1 MGCGAIGCELLKLFA
16 LLGVG
21 RNGQVVFFS
30 TKRNI
35 LFLILKITITDHDHI
50 EKSNL
55 NRQFLFHKQHLNQP
69 KSTIAAQSA
78 RDMNKEL
85 QIESYTLKGLNKTL
99 IFPSKHFRLV
109 GLGSNDLCS
118 DAFISKQTI
127 IVNALDNVEA
137 RRYMDSYVVVFSKR
151 EKKIFFFQ
159 TLCDQ

>member
-1 MGCGAIGCELLKLFA
+1 VGCGAIGCELLKLFA

-69 KSTIAAQSA
+69 KSKIAAESA
-78 RDMNKEL
+78 YEMNNEL
-85 QIESYTLKGLNKTL
+85 ILDPYTLKGFS
-99 IFPSKHFRLV
+99 IFKYL
-109 GLGSNDLCS
+109 
-118 DAFISKQTI
+118 
-127 IVNALDNVEA
+127 
-137 RRYMDSYVVVFSKR
+137 
-151 EKKIFFFQ
+151 FQ
-159 TLCDQ
+159 